1 VFKEG
6 IHWEFIGNSLG
17 IHLEFIGDSLGIHW
31 GKPCVFRRISQTWSF
46 YDVDL
51 HRDVVHGFST
61 ILYYSVVLCIGMVF
75 MDSLLFWYN
84 DGVHG
89 FSTILHYS
97 VVLCTVMVY
106 MYSLLF

>member
-1 VFKEG
+1 M
-6 IHWEFIGNSLG
+6 G

-75 MDSLLFWYN
+75 MDSLLFCTIVYS

-89 FSTILHYS
+89 VSTILKYS
-97 VVLCTVMVY
+97 MVFCTGMVY
-106 MYSLLF
+106 MDSLPVSTIL